1 MSYAPVNYGDH
12 LANLKLSVPTTHPS
26 TDKSRGLR
34 IALLGYRSH
43 PHVGGQGIYLHY
55 LSKALVE
62 LGHSVDV
69 ISGPPYPELDPLVRL
84 IQLPSLDLYA
94 HPHPTYALKFAHLFS
109 WTDFYEWWSK
119 LTGAFGEPY
128 CFGRR
133 LVKYFKK
140 NPVDYD
146 IIHDNQS
153 LCFGL
158 LDLQKQSAHV
168 VATIHHPITLDHDLA
183 IAAATTKNQRMLI
196 NRWYSFVGMQKKVI
210 TKLQHIIT
218 VSEQSKYDIQ
228 QAFGCDAEKIT
239 VIGCGVD
246 TDTFCPQENIQRIS
260 CRLITTAS
268 SDQPL
273 KGLSI
278 LLNAIANLRREFP
291 DLQLIVIGR
300 LKEKGSTEKELAR
313 LQLQDAVEFKSG
325 ISTEELVQ
333 EYAKASVAIVP
344 SLYEGFGLPAAEAL
358 ACGIPLISSDG
369 GALPEV
375 VGDAAYVVNAGD
387 IEELA
392 NAIRELL
399 NNENL
404 RQDFSKKGRQ
414 YSLQQLSWKKV
425 AEKMVAYYQEKVLHP
440 NLHNILPKER

>member
-1 MSYAPVNYGDH
+1 MSSPQ
-12 LANLKLSVPTTHPS
+12 LSTP
-26 TDKSRGLR
+26 LR

-62 LGHSVDV
+62 LGHQVDV
-69 ISGPPYPELDPLVRL
+69 ISGPPYPELDLRVRL
-84 IQLPSLDLYA
+84 IPLPGLDLYA
-94 HPHPTYALKFAHLFS
+94 HPHPTRALKFKHVFS

-133 LVKYFKK
+133 LVKFFQD
-140 NPVDYD
+140 NSLRYD

-153 LCFGL
+153 LCYGL
-158 LDLQKQSAHV
+158 LYLQKRFQNLV
-168 VATIHHPITLDHDLA
+168 VTIHHPVTRDHELA
-183 IAAATTKNQRMLI
+183 IAAATTKNQRILI
-196 NRWYSFVGMQKKVI
+196 NRWYSFIGMQKKVVAQ
-210 TKLQHIIT
+210 LQHIIT
-218 VSEQSKYDIQ
+218 VSEQSKFDIQ
-228 QAFGCDAEKIT
+228 QAFVCDAEKIT

-246 TDTFCPQENIQRIS
+246 IELFRPQENIERDAF
-260 CRLITTAS
+260 RLITTAS

-278 LLNAIANLRREFP
+278 LLNAIANIKLEFP
-291 DLQLIVIGR
+291 ELKLVVIGR
-300 LKEKGSTEKELAR
+300 LKEDGDTEKELGK
-313 LQLQDAVEFKSG
+313 LQLHNIVEFKSG
-325 ISTEELVQ
+325 ISTEALVQ

-358 ACGIPLISSDG
+358 ACGVPLISSDG

-375 VGDAAYVVNAGD
+375 VGDAAYLVKAGD
-387 IEELA
+387 VDDLTK
-392 NAIRELL
+392 AIRELF

-404 RQDFSKKGRQ
+404 RQAFSEKGRQ
-414 YSLQQLSWKKV
+414 HSLQQLSWKKV
-425 AEKMVAYYQEKVLHP
+425 AEKMVAYYKDRVKKEL
-440 NLHNILPKER
+440 IL